1 MNKLTTKRLVITI
14 LVTILSA
21 LLQAFSLKNFFQA
34 GGLLSGGIAG
44 IALMVDMYT
53 NGAISLSVML
63 LILNIPLVIIS
74 YFNVGKN
81 FTIFSTINVFLT
93 SFFLS
98 IMPTFGFSND
108 ILINSLCAG
117 IFSGL
122 SVGVA
127 LEAGLS
133 GGGTDFIALFISTKK
148 QVSAGKYML
157 ILNGAI
163 VLIGGILF
171 DPTVAAYTL
180 IATYTMGK
188 VVDAIHLRYQRVT
201 LSIITTHGEE
211 INDYLTKESLHGV
224 TILDAV
230 GGYSKQERKFIYIVV
245 STYQV
250 KELKDGIFDID
261 PKAFIN
267 VTKSLDIY
275 GNFVSPKYN

>member
-1 MNKLTTKRLVITI
+1 MALLATV
-14 LVTILSA
+14 VSA
-21 LLQAFSLKNFFQA
+21 LIQAFALTNFFQA
-34 GGLLSGGIAG
+34 GGLLSGGVSG
-44 IALMVDMYT
+44 IALMLDKYT
-53 NGAISLSVML
+53 NGVLSLSLML
-63 LILNIPLVIIS
+63 IVINIPLALLA

-93 SFFLS
+93 SFFIQ
-98 IMPTFGFSND
+98 IMPVFNFSGD

-122 SVGVA
+122 SVGIA

-133 GGGTDFIALFISTKK
+133 GGGTDFVALFISTKK

-163 VLIGGILF
+163 VLVGGIIF

-180 IATYTMGK
+180 IATYAMGK
-188 VVDAIHLRYQRVT
+188 VVDSIHLRYQRVT
-201 LSIITTHGEE
+201 LAIITTHGKEVNE
-211 INDYLTKESLHGV
+211 YLTRESFHGV
-224 TILDAV
+224 TIMDAV
-230 GGYSKQERKFIYIVV
+230 GGYSNQERKFIYIVV

-261 PKAFIN
+261 ANAFIN
-267 VTKSLDIY
+267 VTKSVNIY
-275 GNFVSPKYN
+275 GNFVSPKYS